1 MLRWSCGVIRTAFRY
16 LAAPPISEDD
26 LKTLAETTL
35 SPKALSNP
43 EHALRIRKIVLHIVD
58 PHRFPWIGAK
68 RRPTKRERN
77 CAIIASAALV
87 AVSKTATE
95 RRTTGARDQSNAVK
109 ACLFAADFKEEL
121 SRPIPSSFDNAPPPG
136 AFCGESLLGTSRA
149 DIIARLHD
157 GRAMAI
163 ECKTSNSAVN
173 SFKRI
178 NHEAGN
184 KAASWLR
191 DFGKRH
197 VVPAAV
203 ISGVFRPKNLET
215 AQDAG
220 LALFWQ
226 HRLEDL
232 TDFIQ
237 AARS

>member
-1 MLRWSCGVIRTAFRY
+1 MRTAFRY

-26 LKTLAETTL
+26 LKILAKTTL
-35 SPKALSNP
+35 SQKALSNP
-43 EHALRIRKIVLHIVD
+43 EHALRVREIALHCVD
-58 PHRFPWIGAK
+58 PHRFPWIDAK
-68 RRPTKRERN
+68 RRPTKHERN

-87 AVSKTATE
+87 AVSKATTE

-109 ACLFAADFKEEL
+109 ACLRAANFNEEP

-136 AFCGESLLGTSRA
+136 AFCGESHFGTSRA

-184 KAASWLR
+184 KAAS
-191 DFGKRH
+191 
-197 VVPAAV
+197 
-203 ISGVFRPKNLET
+203 
-215 AQDAG
+215 
-220 LALFWQ
+220 
-226 HRLEDL
+226 
-232 TDFIQ
+232 
-237 AARS
+237 